1 MSIFKRTRKQEA
13 ITAPKPTYNV
23 SHGPS
28 LYQKITETVK
38 GVISSSRGLKEDR
51 LEHPPHM
58 SEYKDLAADP
68 TVSIAIDLLKNIVV
82 PDFYFEMPEE
92 ATGDDKKKVEALPEP
107 EAPANRKPS
116 FKPQPEKPKPEK
128 KHPNQLKLEAWKH
141 DTKATR
147 RVKQIV
153 GTMIAKGFCPV
164 RVNAEKGYTLEPL
177 TPEYFY
183 IYRKQDGETLKYTQE
198 KNIGSTVASWQ
209 PDDPSIALFIN
220 DEDTDHPYGEALT
233 ESLVPLLEARKNLN
247 EDMGKIIHRFSSP
260 LQVTKATGSIDD
272 VKKEITDR
280 DVDEGIYIGGMN
292 DVTKDLAI
300 EFHEPN
306 PQVKF
311 LPYIDS
317 IDAQIGQRCNAP
329 LILLLKNATEAS
341 ATKMYDSI
349 DAWAQSFQNELAEN
363 LEEAVFKQICGS
375 GPIPLMRF
383 GAPKEVLDE
392 ITLSDINACTG
403 KTISKRQA
411 QALIKQKGIELIDD
425 EEFLN
430 EQPQTPFGQP
440 DGDASPFMQKPNKP
454 KIEIPVESV
463 IENLSDL
470 DLQLN
475 IIEESFRHHRLSLV
489 EACREGDKVITVH
502 AKRTYG
508 DKWQEF
514 RDNQFQNFIHFKL
527 VPHKEQKRE
536 TYTVSV
542 GG

>member
-1 MSIFKRTRKQEA
+1 MSIFKRNKKEA
-13 ITAPKPTYNV
+13 ITAKPTFTA

-28 LYQKITETVK
+28 LYQKLVEKAK
-38 GVISSSRGLKEDR
+38 GVIASNRDMKQDR
-51 LEHPPHM
+51 LSHPLHM
-58 SEYKDLAADP
+58 ERYRELAADP
-68 TVSIAIDLLKNIVV
+68 TVSIAIDLLKDIVV

-92 ATGDDKKKVEALPEP
+92 ATGDDKKKVEAIPTSEDP
-107 EAPANRKPS
+107 SGKPS
-116 FKPQPEKPKPEK
+116 FKPKTEPEKPKK

-153 GTMIAKGFCPV
+153 GTMLSKGFCPV
-164 RVNAEKGYTLEPL
+164 RIDAEKDYTLEPL

-183 IYRKQDGETLKYTQE
+183 IYRKQDGETIKYTQE
-198 KNIGSTVASWQ
+198 KSVGGEVATWK

-220 DEDTDHPYGEALT
+220 DEDTDHPYGEAIT
-233 ESLVPLLEARKNLN
+233 ESLVELLDTRKDLN
-247 EDMGKIIHRFSSP
+247 TSMGKIIKRFSSP
-260 LQVTKATGSIDD
+260 LMTVKGTGD
-272 VKKEITDR
+272 VEKIKKEVVDR
-280 DVDEGIYIGGMN
+280 DDDEGIFIGNMN
-292 DVTKDLAI
+292 DVTKDLDI

-311 LPYIDS
+311 LPYIED
-317 IDAQIGQRCNAP
+317 INAQIGQRLHAP
-329 LILLLKNATEAS
+329 LILMLKNATEAS
-341 ATKMYDSI
+341 ATKMLDSVER
-349 DAWAQSFQNELAEN
+349 WAQSFQNELAEN

-392 ITLSDINACTG
+392 VTLTDINNCAE
-403 KTISKRQA
+403 KSISKRQA

-430 EQPQTPFGQP
+430 KIDEPPMPFGQ
-440 DGDASPFMQKPNKP
+440 DIKGQPFMQKPQKP
-454 KIEIPVESV
+454 KIEIPVEAV

-470 DLQLN
+470 DLQLD
-475 IIEESFRHHRLSLV
+475 IVEESFKHHRLSLV
-489 EACREGDKVITVH
+489 EACRDADKIITVH

-508 DKWQEF
+508 EKWQEF

-527 VPHKEQKRE
+527 VPKKEEKQVEYHVR
-536 TYTVSV
+536 V